1 MIMEKTIEA
10 LDLGGKIYLGVNS
23 IVLLMG
29 IIHIVAMIILIIE
42 VKKLNLARKEIVE
55 DIRKDIIKILKD

>member
-1 MIMEKTIEA
+1 MIMDKTIEA

-29 IIHIVAMIILIIE
+29 IIAIVLLFILVME
-42 VKKLNLARKEIVE
+42 VKK
-55 DIRKDIIKILKD
+55 IRLFLEGK